1 MKKLQNQIT
10 FIGRPFADQLMD
22 EQRSFKEANLQMEQ
36 SQVFQHFLEQNHLTD
51 FRSSMIVFGPDNFM
65 YWYGVV
71 TNNDVEVPSELMKFV
86 LPKAQVAAVEQQ
98 EQNLSFFSQPLNL
111 VLPNFLEQVA
121 EEGIKSYEN
130 PGDSSTPYVLQ
141 NLNLKTKKLTQM
153 LYLEDSQ

>member
-86 LPKAQVAAVEQQ
+86 LPEAQVAAVEQQ

-111 VLPNFLEQVA
+111 VLPDFLEQVA